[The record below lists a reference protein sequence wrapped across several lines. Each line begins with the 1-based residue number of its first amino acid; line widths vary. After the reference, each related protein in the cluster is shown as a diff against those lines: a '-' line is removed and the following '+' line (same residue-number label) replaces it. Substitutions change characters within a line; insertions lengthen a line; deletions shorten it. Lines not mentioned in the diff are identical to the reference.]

1 MAHHPSAK
9 KRIRQ
14 TAKRTQINRA
24 RTSRIRTFI
33 KKVEL
38 AVAGGD
44 RDAAQA
50 ALRAAEPEIRRGV
63 NKGVLKL
70 NTASRRISR
79 LARKVNLMAEASRA
93 WTTRYTHGPKTAIR
107 CIRSHDHCFRISN
120 FARN

>member
-44 RDAAQA
+44 RDAAQE

-79 LARKVNLMAEASRA
+79 LSRKVNMMAEAA
-93 WTTRYTHGPKTAIR
+93 QP
-107 CIRSHDHCFRISN
+107 
-120 FARN
+120 

>member
-14 TAKRTQINRA
+14 TVKRTAINRS
-24 RTSRIRTFI
+24 RLSRIRTFI
-33 KKVEL
+33 KKVEQ
-38 AVAGGD
+38 AVASGD
-44 RDAAQA
+44 PDSARQ

-79 LARKVNLMAEASRA
+79 LWKKVNQVAASERA
-93 WTTRYTHGPKTAIR
+93 
-107 CIRSHDHCFRISN
+107 
-120 FARN
+120 

>member
-14 TAKRTQINRA
+14 TVKRTAINRS
-24 RTSRIRTFI
+24 RLSRIRTFI
-33 KKVEL
+33 KKVEQ
-38 AVAGGD
+38 AVASGD
-44 RDAAQA
+44 PDSARQ

-79 LARKVNLMAEASRA
+79 LSKKVNQVAASDQ
-93 WTTRYTHGPKTAIR
+93 P
-107 CIRSHDHCFRISN
+107 
-120 FARN
+120 

>member
-14 TAKRTQINRA
+14 TARRTQINRV

-38 AVAGGD
+38 AVASGD
-44 RDAAQA
+44 RAAAQD

-79 LARKVNLMAEASRA
+79 LSRKINTMSEAAR
-93 WTTRYTHGPKTAIR
+93 P
-107 CIRSHDHCFRISN
+107 
-120 FARN
+120 

>member
-14 TAKRTQINRA
+14 TARRTQINRA

-38 AVAGGD
+38 AVASGD
-44 RDAAQA
+44 REAAQQ

-63 NKGVLKL
+63 NKRVLKL

-79 LARKVNLMAEASRA
+79 LSRKVNKMAEAA
-93 WTTRYTHGPKTAIR
+93 QP
-107 CIRSHDHCFRISN
+107 
-120 FARN
+120 

>member
-14 TAKRTQINRA
+14 TAKRTEINRS
-24 RTSRIRTFI
+24 RLSRIRTFI
-33 KKVEL
+33 KRVEQ
-38 AVAGGD
+38 AVASGD
-44 RDAAQA
+44 PDSARE

-79 LARKVNLMAEASRA
+79 LSKKVNQVAASDR
-93 WTTRYTHGPKTAIR
+93 P
-107 CIRSHDHCFRISN
+107 
-120 FARN
+120 

>member
-14 TAKRTQINRA
+14 TVKRTAINRS
-24 RTSRIRTFI
+24 RISRIRTFI
-33 KKVEL
+33 KKVEQ
-38 AVAGGD
+38 AVASGD
-44 RDAAQA
+44 PESARQ

-79 LARKVNLMAEASRA
+79 LSKKVNQVAASGR
-93 WTTRYTHGPKTAIR
+93 P
-107 CIRSHDHCFRISN
+107 
-120 FARN
+120 

>member
-24 RTSRIRTFI
+24 RTSRFRTFI

-38 AVAGGD
+38 AVASGD
-44 RDAAQA
+44 REAART
-50 ALRAAEPEIRRGV
+50 ALSAAEPEIRRGV
-63 NKGVLKL
+63 NKGVIKL

-79 LARKVNLMAEASRA
+79 LSKKVNTMAEA
-93 WTTRYTHGPKTAIR
+93 
-107 CIRSHDHCFRISN
+107 
-120 FARN
+120 ARP

>member
-14 TAKRTQINRA
+14 TAKRTEINRA

-33 KKVEL
+33 KRVEQ

-44 RDAAQA
+44 PEAAQS

-79 LARKVNLMAEASRA
+79 LSRKVNGM
-93 WTTRYTHGPKTAIR
+93 TT
-107 CIRSHDHCFRISN
+107 S
-120 FARN
+120 ART

>member
-14 TAKRTQINRA
+14 TAKRTEINRA
-24 RTSRIRTFI
+24 RTSRIRTFL
-33 KKVEL
+33 KKVEQ
-38 AVAGGD
+38 AVASGD
-44 RDAAQA
+44 REAAQH

-79 LARKVNLMAEASRA
+79 LSKKVNTMADAP
-93 WTTRYTHGPKTAIR
+93 GP
-107 CIRSHDHCFRISN
+107 
-120 FARN
+120 

>member
-14 TAKRTQINRA
+14 TVKRTAINRS
-24 RTSRIRTFI
+24 RLSRIRTFI
-33 KKVEL
+33 KKVEQ
-38 AVAGGD
+38 AVASGD
-44 RDAAQA
+44 PDSARQ

-79 LARKVNLMAEASRA
+79 LSKKVNQVAASERA
-93 WTTRYTHGPKTAIR
+93 
-107 CIRSHDHCFRISN
+107 
-120 FARN
+120 